1 MFLGGMEKKL
11 WGICSSLHFHNADYM
26 FNCSNYTT
34 THTSRDG
41 TYTGSGN
48 DEQTLGA
55 EIGVKEMIYLNLGVG

>member
-1 MFLGGMEKKL
+1 MLTTCL
-11 WGICSSLHFHNADYM
+11 IVPTI
-26 FNCSNYTT
+26 TT